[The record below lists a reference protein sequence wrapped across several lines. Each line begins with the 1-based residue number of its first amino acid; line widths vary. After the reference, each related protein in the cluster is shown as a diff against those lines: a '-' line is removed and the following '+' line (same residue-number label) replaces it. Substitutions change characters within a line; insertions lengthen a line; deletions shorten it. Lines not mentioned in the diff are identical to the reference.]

1 MKKILYVILS
11 ISLFIGLFAGCS
23 KKAELVE
30 NDANLQFTTE
40 AENNEELNTDEN
52 KSEESTS
59 NDNNAA
65 ENSDTNDTAEVSEVT
80 IEHSKGTVTVS
91 ADVKKAVVFDFGI
104 LDIMD
109 ALKVEVEIA
118 APVSSLPSYLSKYEN
133 VYNAGSIKEPDL
145 EAIFE
150 FEPDVIFIG
159 ARQQDYYDQLS
170 EIAPTI
176 YVQTGADTYLEDV
189 KENIGYVAQIFGKEN
204 NAKEAVNSLN
214 SLVEE
219 VKALTANSDERVLIM
234 LTNDGSISVYGSGSR
249 FGMVHDL
256 LGAKAA
262 DENIEAS
269 THGQSVNFEYIA
281 DVNPDI
287 ILVID
292 RTLVAGGT
300 NTANTVL
307 DNDLINGINAAKN
320 NKIISLDPDIW
331 YLSGGG
337 ITSTMQMITDVK
349 NAFAN

>member
-11 ISLFIGLFAGCS
+11 ISLIMSLFAGCG
-23 KKAELVE
+23 KKGESVKS
-30 NDANLQFTTE
+30 DADSQITTE
-40 AENNEELNTDEN
+40 AGNSEETDEN
-52 KSEESTS
+52 KNEENTNVK
-59 NDNNAA
+59 NDDAE
-65 ENSDTNDTAEVSEVT
+65 ENSDTNGTVKNSEIT
-80 IEHSKGTVTVS
+80 IEHTKGTVTVS

-109 ALKVEVEIA
+109 ALKVEVEVA

-133 VYNAGSIKEPDL
+133 AYNAGSIMEPDL

-159 ARQQDYYDQLS
+159 ARQQNYYDQMS
-170 EIAPTI
+170 EIAPTV

-189 KENIGYVAQIFGKEN
+189 KKNIGYVAQIFGKE
-204 NAKEAVNSLN
+204 KEAQDAINSLS
-214 SLVEE
+214 SLVED
-219 VKALTANSDERVLIM
+219 VKALTANSNERVLIM

-292 RTLVAGGT
+292 RTLVVGGS

-307 DNDLINGINAAKN
+307 DNDLVNGTNAAKN

-349 NAFAN
+349 NAFVN